1 MQINLTFEIETA
13 LIRRAQQLNASP
25 EKLALEL
32 LYQQLVDW
40 QSGQIIEQSNMADF
54 LAEHIGS
61 IHSGDQHPGGAR
73 LSENTG
79 KRFAEILQQK
89 RRQGRW

>member
-1 MQINLTFEIETA
+1 MQINLPLEIEAA

-25 EKLALEL
+25 ENLALEL
-32 LYQQLVDW
+32 LHQYLADW
-40 QSGQIIEQSNMADF
+40 QSVQVIEQGNLADF
-54 LAEHIGS
+54 LADHIGS
-61 IHSGDQHPGGAR
+61 IHSGDQYPGSAR

-79 KRFAEILQQK
+79 KRFAELLQQK

>member
-1 MQINLTFEIETA
+1 MQINLTCEIETA

-25 EKLALEL
+25 ENLALEVL
-32 LYQQLVDW
+32 HQYLADW
-40 QSGQIIEQSNMADF
+40 PSDQVIEQGNLADF
-54 LAEHIGS
+54 LADHIGS

-79 KRFAEILQQK
+79 KRFAQLLQQK
-89 RRQGRW
+89 RQQGRW